1 MDQPARRTTDA
12 DATSTN
18 QSNVTHIF
26 CGKLN
31 VVQPATLAQPRNRQ
45 KAVEQRGFPSNPQS
59 SHLPAWRSCR
69 GPQIRGRGSRKPIFV
84 KRSGGISQKRKT
96 RPGGQP
102 DGSSHMGA
110 LGVDGRSRRIQPRWG
125 GITAPTV
132 IVSRE
137 GRGTFKR
144 TSDFFNFLAGDFG
157 GKLLRGGPNG
167 SANDRLVGRH
177 GGRGLIQRAGR
188 GSVRPVRNNFS
199 SRPVRNRGYGRRRR
213 GGHRRNRSIGI
224 GFAGAEQVVASGGA
238 EIAGG
243 FHQDRADLVRLQ
255 GRIALQQQRGE
266 AADIGGGKRGAGRHL
281 IFFVRRGQ
289 ENIDARS

>member
-125 GITAPTV
+125 GITAPTD
-132 IVSRE
+132 IVSRQ
-137 GRGTFKR
+137 GRSTFKR
-144 TSDFFNFLAGDFG
+144 TWGFFNFFG
-157 GKLLRGGPNG
+157 GRFWPENYR
-167 SANDRLVGRH
+167 A
-177 GGRGLIQRAGR
+177 AGR
-188 GSVRPVRNNFS
+188 STSPT
-199 SRPVRNRGYGRRRR
+199 
-213 GGHRRNRSIGI
+213 
-224 GFAGAEQVVASGGA
+224 
-238 EIAGG
+238 
-243 FHQDRADLVRLQ
+243 ADLSD
-255 GRIALQQQRGE
+255 AM
-266 AADIGGGKRGAGRHL
+266 AAED
-281 IFFVRRGQ
+281 
-289 ENIDARS
+289 